1 MIILYV
7 YYFKLYSDF
16 PGSDLAPWSQVH
28 LIESDENECEF
39 YSYVAVNSFEFVAH
53 DIYVNLY
60 SGMLSE
66 VLW

>member
-1 MIILYV
+1 MAV
-7 YYFKLYSDF
+7 EPRCGMHKGTFNSM
-16 PGSDLAPWSQVH
+16 
-28 LIESDENECEF
+28 EF

-53 DIYVNLY
+53 DIYVNIY